1 LSASIAF
8 LSSSY
13 DKQYLTELALGN
25 EAALEALFTRY
36 YAGLLRYSAKEKSLK
51 LYTMPYAAIWRYD
64 VGSHG
69 NP

>member
-1 LSASIAF
+1 
-8 LSSSY
+8 
-13 DKQYLTELALGN
+13 LTELALGN